1 MRNKNINGLIN
12 KIADLKDISSY
23 SAKTDKNL
31 LIKLIIKN
39 TKNLLNK
46 IGLDGNGY
54 AFIFGFNNGYGW
66 NTFYVEAYPKSSV
79 SRLNETLRTEM
90 ELEDNFNIKET
101 AEMISKDLVR
111 KITENFSDF
120 RKISKTIFKSSQKFV
135 NFIANLPF
143 DYSKINLKIGEK
155 SKFSFIPEE
164 WKMRFVFD
172 EEDIPKEKILRYIE
186 NIFLNIGTFKENF
199 SAIKFI
205 GKNYTIE
212 VKYIMN
218 CYAVIKSQGLSA
230 EQELEFLSFPGSVMD
245 RVRFSG
251 NFLQFDI
258 TQSKLIENLVDIQFQ
273 KENDFLCI
281 NKSKIEEISGTKNML
296 AEYFRK
302 HKPDYLGNLFEKIWK
317 REKGK
322 MKRIKEIIIKIA
334 ETVSKEYHIPGS
346 PMKETVEKMNIKI
359 IKTDRIDEILNGTIR
374 KNENHQFEIF
384 IYLDGI
390 SEERENF
397 VLARELGH
405 LLLHIKTDI
414 QKNNLPIKSLFNFS
428 IEEKEEAELFAF
440 SFLMPKIEFRQKF
453 LETQKENYADLK
465 TVARYFNVTIGKARQ
480 WAYQLKL
487 LKW

>member
-1 MRNKNINGLIN
+1 MKNKNINGLIN

-155 SKFSFIPEE
+155 SKFSFNPEE
-164 WKMRFVFD
+164 WELKFVFD
-172 EEDIPKEKILRYIE
+172 EEDVPKEKILKYIE
-186 NIFLNIGTFKENF
+186 NIFLYIGTFKGNF
-199 SAIKFI
+199 STIKFI
-205 GKNYTIE
+205 GRNYSITI
-212 VKYIMN
+212 KYVMN
-218 CYAVIKSQGLSA
+218 CYAVIKSWGLSA
-230 EQELEFLSFPGSVMD
+230 EQEIEFLSVPGNIMD

-251 NFLQFDI
+251 NFLCFDI
-258 TQSKLIENLVDIQFQ
+258 TQSELMENLVDVQFEE
-273 KENDFLCI
+273 KNDFLYI
-281 NKSKIEEISGTKNML
+281 NKNEIEKISNNENKL
-296 AEYFRK
+296 VRYFREN
-302 HKPDYLGNLFEKIWK
+302 KPDYLGNLLK
-317 REKGK
+317 
-322 MKRIKEIIIKIA
+322 
-334 ETVSKEYHIPGS
+334 
-346 PMKETVEKMNIKI
+346 
-359 IKTDRIDEILNGTIR
+359 
-374 KNENHQFEIF
+374 
-384 IYLDGI
+384 
-390 SEERENF
+390 
-397 VLARELGH
+397 
-405 LLLHIKTDI
+405 
-414 QKNNLPIKSLFNFS
+414 
-428 IEEKEEAELFAF
+428 
-440 SFLMPKIEFRQKF
+440 KF
-453 LETQKENYADLK
+453 
-465 TVARYFNVTIGKARQ
+465 
-480 WAYQLKL
+480 
-487 LKW
+487 